1 MADTNNS
8 AFSLPPAY
16 TEMPQ
21 MPVGV
26 SVDNVDI
33 FNGGL
38 EPIYTQ
44 PVANTLPQM
53 PVAVASNVT
62 TLKNPADYFASY
74 FPTTITGGKTNPMV
88 GADVVQGPNPQA
100 LGLDPIIAAIQSQY
114 TPQTFT
120 QSGGSYGAQ
129 RFIDSPISPIGSSPA
144 VGGNVAT
151 PWFKQGEFNL
161 ADYQNNLPTEV
172 ADQVASG
179 NLYGG
184 SDYSPVTSAE
194 TQAWLDDPYSSLFN
208 PLPKFVK
215 AGANMLIPGAGALIG
230 AASGYQNAVGANAMQ
245 TALSAYGGEPNTTA
259 DPFVSALM
267 GAFGRSPEG
276 VENAQ
281 ALASNF
287 ESPENLY
294 GYMAAAQDPA
304 ISDIVSNYYA
314 SLAENGQTYQS
325 PTANDVGA
333 LGYIIGEQ
341 INRQVSQK
349 VSLNDAVQNVAENYG
364 SSPSE
369 SAAIAANLNTQ
380 DPLGQLIGNLNLVNE
395 GAQAVYDPTAGQW
408 SPAASDASF
417 LKATG
422 ATLAPVT
429 PVQTPVTTPTSDSSS
444 APTEAPTGGYVTD
457 SRGNIVTSGD
467 GTAVTWG
474 TGAPSYTPTENEQ
487 SFARTDGYTADV
499 PSASQG
505 GYDPTSGYDS
515 DTDSGGSSGGGGK
528 IVCTAMNEAYGFG
541 SFRNR
546 IWLKYSAEHMT
557 KAHEAGYHTLFLPLV
572 DLAYKK
578 NVKPL
583 RVVLENIARHRSAD
597 LRAEMRGSKRD
608 KLGRAYRFVL
618 EPLCYIVGKLKGY

>member
-1 MADTNNS
+1 MAEN
-8 AFSLPPAY
+8 
-16 TEMPQ
+16 
-21 MPVGV
+21 
-26 SVDNVDI
+26 
-33 FNGGL
+33 
-38 EPIYTQ
+38 
-44 PVANTLPQM
+44 
-53 PVAVASNVT
+53 
-62 TLKNPADYFASY
+62 FASY
-74 FPTTITGGKTNPMV
+74 FPVTITGGTTNPMV
-88 GADVVQGPNPQA
+88 GADVVQGANPQA
-100 LGLDPIIAAIQSQY
+100 LGLAPIIDAIQSQY

-129 RFIDSPISPIGSSPA
+129 RFINSPVSPIGSSPA

-161 ADYQNNLPTEV
+161 ADYQNNLPTQV

-179 NLYGG
+179 SLYGG

-215 AGANMLIPGAGALIG
+215 TGANMLIPGAGALLG

-245 TALSAYGGEPNTTA
+245 TALSAYGGEPNTAA
-259 DPFVSALM
+259 DPFMSALM
-267 GAFGRSPEG
+267 GTFGRSPEG

-304 ISDIVSNYYA
+304 ISNIVSNYYA

-408 SPAASDASF
+408 SPAASDTAF
-417 LKATG
+417 NQA
-422 ATLAPVT
+422 LANQTADPIAAMNAIQGWTVAPT
-429 PVQTPVTTPTSDSSS
+429 PVVGTSDNGGQGTPTSQ
-444 APTEAPTGGYVTD
+444 TGG
-457 SRGNIVTSGD
+457 IVTSGD
-467 GTAVTWG
+467 GSFVRSGDGSVVTWG
-474 TGAPSYTPTENEQ
+474 DYSAPAPAPAGNNPDE
-487 SFARTDGYTADV
+487 
-499 PSASQG
+499 AS
-505 GYDPTSGYDS
+505 S
-515 DTDSGGSSGGGGK
+515 DSGGSSGGGK

-572 DLAYKK
+572 NLAYKK

-583 RVVLENIARHRSAD
+583 RVILENIARHRSAD

-618 EPLCYIVGKLKGY
+618 EPLCYAVGKLKGY